1 MEEIVKRLSEIE
13 TEAVRIMDDST
24 VQKKEMDAESE
35 KRLRKYDEESNAK
48 TAAELA
54 KLRTSLE
61 NRMAEELKKLR
72 QETERMIQSIEADY
86 AANHGMLASQ
96 VLHKMIEG

>member
-1 MEEIVKRLSEIE
+1 MQVVISRSL
-13 TEAVRIMDDST
+13 EAVSSMLRI
-24 VQKKEMDAESE
+24 
-35 KRLRKYDEESNAK
+35 
-48 TAAELA
+48 
-54 KLRTSLE
+54 KLLISV
-61 NRMAEELKKLR
+61 AEELKKLR

>member
-13 TEAVRIMDDST
+13 TEAVRIMDDSA

-48 TAAELA
+48 TAAALTQPSYKEA
-54 KLRTSLE
+54 NSPRSPVADTSAL
-61 NRMAEELKKLR
+61 L
-72 QETERMIQSIEADY
+72 ISW
-86 AANHGMLASQ
+86 
-96 VLHKMIEG
+96 